1 METTIIAKQRMI
13 LMRLSGEIDHHAA
26 IRIRDKLEREIKRSG
41 AVNIALDFGCVSF
54 MDSSGIGMI
63 IGRYKTV
70 KALGGELVV
79 FGADEQIKRLM
90 EMSGLGSL
98 IVICDT
104 LGQGLSKLN
113 KSRGVKI

>member
-26 IRIRDKLEREIKRSG
+26 TRIRDKLEREIKRSG

-54 MDSSGIGMI
+54 MDSSGVGMI

-70 KALGGELVV
+70 KALGGKLVI
-79 FGADEQIKRLM
+79 FGADEQIKRIL

-98 IVICDT
+98 VTICDT
-104 LGQGLSKLN
+104 LGQGISSLRET
-113 KSRGVKI
+113 RGVKI